1 MRWILLPLLYKVHK
15 VYSHIRYGAFVALE
29 ILEVLNMSLCFKIRL
44 FRECF
49 RLAGRTGL
57 IACAKYSCGS
67 LPVVPLE
74 PKSSVL
80 GGVSDA

>member
-1 MRWILLPLLYKVHK
+1 MGLL
-15 VYSHIRYGAFVALE
+15 
-29 ILEVLNMSLCFKIRL
+29 FKIRL

-57 IACAKYSCGS
+57 IACAKYLCGA
-67 LPVVPLE
+67 LRLDPLD
-74 PKSSVL
+74 PKSSVLL

>member
-1 MRWILLPLLYKVHK
+1 
-15 VYSHIRYGAFVALE
+15 
-29 ILEVLNMSLCFKIRL
+29 MSLRFKIRL

-57 IACAKYSCGS
+57 IACAKYLCGS
-67 LPVVPLE
+67 LPLVPLD
-74 PKSSVL
+74 PKSSVLL

>member
-1 MRWILLPLLYKVHK
+1 MGLL
-15 VYSHIRYGAFVALE
+15 
-29 ILEVLNMSLCFKIRL
+29 FKIRL

-57 IACAKYSCGS
+57 IACAKYLCGA
-67 LPVVPLE
+67 LPLDPLD
-74 PKSSVL
+74 PKSPVLL

>member
-1 MRWILLPLLYKVHK
+1 MGL
-15 VYSHIRYGAFVALE
+15 F
-29 ILEVLNMSLCFKIRL
+29 FKIRL

-49 RLAGRTGL
+49 RLAGYTGL
-57 IACAKYSCGS
+57 IACAKYLCGL
-67 LPVVPLE
+67 LPLDHLD